1 MERGIEIRRSF
12 VVNLPAGETFA
23 FWRRPSNFPRF
34 MRHVESVEELDSRRS
49 RWTVAGPA
57 GREAAW
63 DAEIVDEEPGR
74 ALSWRTVG
82 DAEIRH
88 GGRVEFHEATAGR
101 GTVVSVRIRYESPA
115 GAIRPALAKVFADDP
130 ETQIQADLR
139 RFQQL
144 AETGEI
150 APARAAS

>member
-12 VVNLPAGETFA
+12 VVNLPARETFA
-23 FWRRPSNFPRF
+23 FWRRVSNFPKF
-34 MRHVESVEELDSRRS
+34 MRHLESVEELDSRRS
-49 RWTVAGPA
+49 RWTVAGSA
-57 GREAAW
+57 GRDAAW

-74 ALSWRTVG
+74 AVSWRTVG
-82 DAEIRH
+82 AEIRH
-88 GGRVEFHEATAGR
+88 GGRVEFYEATAGR

-139 RFQQL
+139 RFQRL